1 MATNYPKKLF
11 LKSSNLSS
19 SN

>member
-1 MATNYPKKLF
+1 M

-19 SN
+19 LC